1 MDASISSSYF
11 SELRTAVDNLF
22 DMELQVVPAISCSV
36 DRDEYTGLN
45 ELNDW
50 RDSGCDNAE
59 DPDQFGLEGAEIL
72 GIWSENGSAFDGFF
86 PVTIL
91 PDGEYVIVGKW
102 RERTPEEIHRQIDLA
117 EEYGHPLGI
126 AVNTL
131 NFRHVIDQDC
141 QAPNAVIYSDPS
153 TLHQLVGES
162 SIRIESDGNK
172 SWAYPFIDFRS
183 DDIFDWFDGAS
194 PRHFGLVGRDC
205 SMGQIRKGAIVPA
218 YPSYVLGKQI
228 QLVTPGTKDSK
239 LIILSA
245 QSVGIHFDVVI
256 DDEDFEVND
265 HEAQGS
271 IDDIWAGKNAEIFS
285 DPSVDEYGI
294 PHYHPLDQGTEEN
307 ECTKRV
313 SHSGEP
319 EKEWFDLLFPP
330 DLANACRCLTENLPY
345 DETTVSMSYL
355 TGIASLLRLGTKIN
369 GNPLTKY
376 IVPPCLYVANVGKSG
391 SKKTYLKTLAIDDPA
406 RQIRLQISQA
416 NTRELQKWEN
426 DCRGIK
432 KDERPSKPVPL
443 KIRTQEYSSEAL
455 VANLQKADEH
465 GRSFG
470 IFRDEL
476 NGLFKNMNRYAKG
489 QSQGGDEEQLLEL
502 FDGNPFD
509 SSRITNPRSYERC
522 SVSIYGNL
530 QPRVFADLTKE
541 PDATGQW
548 ARFLFVPFPEKTVP
562 LPVECTEEEQ
572 RKVEAAT
579 GILESYA
586 KRAYDLDPRIYTLD
600 LEARKTFRDYE
611 LDKQHG
617 VHSAPNET
625 QSALHGKSAA
635 KVLRIVGLIHILSIL
650 HSQPKD
656 PSSISADELRRAIAL
671 VDYLDHWVLSQYTS
685 RGVTAR
691 SPIAKEMRR
700 LHNLATKLGE
710 TVSWSQIKDGLSSK
724 EARHMN
730 RMKAEEHFR
739 SLEAMGYGKVS
750 FGRRGGLCYTALKPL
765 PAE

>member
-1 MDASISSSYF
+1 M
-11 SELRTAVDNLF
+11 
-22 DMELQVVPAISCSV
+22 
-36 DRDEYTGLN
+36 
-45 ELNDW
+45 
-50 RDSGCDNAE
+50 
-59 DPDQFGLEGAEIL
+59 
-72 GIWSENGSAFDGFF
+72 
-86 PVTIL
+86 
-91 PDGEYVIVGKW
+91 
-102 RERTPEEIHRQIDLA
+102 
-117 EEYGHPLGI
+117 
-126 AVNTL
+126 
-131 NFRHVIDQDC
+131 
-141 QAPNAVIYSDPS
+141 
-153 TLHQLVGES
+153 
-162 SIRIESDGNK
+162 
-172 SWAYPFIDFRS
+172 
-183 DDIFDWFDGAS
+183 
-194 PRHFGLVGRDC
+194 
-205 SMGQIRKGAIVPA
+205 
-218 YPSYVLGKQI
+218 GKQI
-228 QLVTPGTKDSK
+228 QLVTSGTKNST
-239 LIILSA
+239 LIIPSA
-245 QSVGIHFDVVI
+245 QLAGIHFDVVTSE
-256 DDEDFEVND
+256 EDFESND
-265 HEAQGS
+265 HEEKGS
-271 IDDIWAGKNAEIFS
+271 TDDTWTGKTAEIFS
-285 DPSVDEYGI
+285 DPLVDEYGI
-294 PHYHPLDQGTEEN
+294 PHDHPLDQGTEEN

-319 EKEWFDLLFPP
+319 EKEWFDFLFPP

-355 TGIASLLRLGTKIN
+355 AGIASLLRLGTKIN

-376 IVPPCLYVANVGKSG
+376 IVPPNLYVANVGKSG

-426 DCRGIK
+426 DCRGFK
-432 KDERPSKPVPL
+432 KDEKPSKPVPL

-489 QSQGGDEEQLLEL
+489 QGQGGDEEQLLEL
-502 FDGNPFD
+502 FDGSPFD

-530 QPRVFADLTKE
+530 QPRVFAELTKD

-656 PSSISADELRRAIAL
+656 PSSISADELRIAIAL
-671 VDYLDHWVLSQYTS
+671 IDYLDHWVLSQYTS

-691 SPIAKEMRR
+691 SPITKEMRR
-700 LHNLATKLGE
+700 LHNLATKLGG

-730 RMKAEEHFR
+730 RMKAEENFR

-750 FGRRGGLCYTALKPL
+750 FGRRGGLCYTVLRSL
-765 PAE
+765 PSE